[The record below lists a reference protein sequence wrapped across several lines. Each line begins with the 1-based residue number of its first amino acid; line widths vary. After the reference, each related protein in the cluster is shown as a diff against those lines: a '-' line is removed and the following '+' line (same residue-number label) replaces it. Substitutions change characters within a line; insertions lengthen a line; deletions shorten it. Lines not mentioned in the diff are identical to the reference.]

1 MNTTPNTNDT
11 QTQAWLD
18 SLVERRMKQSHK
30 RQFNGEDWQ
39 AVASGLT
46 DDVPESLREEAFAAL
61 SSSPDPGC
69 ECGFCAT
76 ADWQD

>member
-1 MNTTPNTNDT
+1 
-11 QTQAWLD
+11 
-18 SLVERRMKQSHK
+18 MKPQILKRLLRESHT

-39 AVASGLT
+39 AVAADLT
-46 DDVPESLREEAFAAL
+46 PDDIPEAERDEVFDEL

-76 ADWQD
+76 AEWHD